1 MEEKQVYVQGDF
13 SFIKNNDLKK
23 LFEKSYQNDNE
34 IISTDS
40 DMYFWAK
47 EKIDEKTDDC
57 WKSFVKEFNENNV
70 LEEYN
75 KLKNKPTFS
84 YVSNGNNEP
93 ITKQNGI
100 YTVSVGGKR
109 KSRKSGKKTMRK
121 SRKSRRKTKKSKKS
135 KKSKK

>member
-13 SFIKNNDLKK
+13 SFIKNDDLRM

-57 WKSFVKEFNENNV
+57 WKSFVDSFDEDALVK
-70 LEEYN
+70 EYN
-75 KLKNKPTFS
+75 DKSGKLSFEYDKKND
-84 YVSNGNNEP
+84 NDG
-93 ITKQNGI
+93 QI
-100 YTVSVGGKR
+100 YIQDKKVTIPVGGKR

-135 KKSKK
+135 KK

>member
-1 MEEKQVYVQGDF
+1 MAEKQVYVQGDF
-13 SFIKNNDLKK
+13 RFIKNDDLRN
-23 LFEKSYQNDNE
+23 LFEKSYQNDDK

-57 WKSFVKEFNENNV
+57 WKSFVDSFDEDALVK
-70 LEEYN
+70 EYN
-75 KLKNKPTFS
+75 DKSGKLSFEYDKKND
-84 YVSNGNNEP
+84 NDG
-93 ITKQNGI
+93 QI
-100 YTVSVGGKR
+100 YIQDKKVTIPVGGKR

-135 KKSKK
+135 KK